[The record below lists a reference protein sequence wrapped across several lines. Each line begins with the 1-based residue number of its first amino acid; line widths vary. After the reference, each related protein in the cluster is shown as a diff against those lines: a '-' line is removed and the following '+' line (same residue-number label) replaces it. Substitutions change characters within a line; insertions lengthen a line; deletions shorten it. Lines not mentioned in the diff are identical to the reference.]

1 MIDCFSIYKKEIMK
15 RRGRGRSYYTVK
27 TLKTTR
33 RPLLQRNPFRSI
45 GVNQRST
52 KIFVGPLKRE
62 GITSVENE
70 ERARQG
76 QRLAQLS
83 NAGMVKQMKD
93 LGIIPDDMGVDM
105 SQFTGNVAALPSGI
119 TSLENVQREGDVA
132 HQIEQ
137 FNAGILNQEHR
148 EQKALMDIAKKRKQ
162 SEYRGKI
169 IQWLAETDELD
180 EVPAEFAEEVA
191 AYYRQNRQKQP
202 NLEEEVARKRKQ
214 RKEREEEK
222 ERKKLMRQGYWQPSS
237 APFSSIMPSA
247 APSTRYTTNTGLLQ
261 HTMRDP
267 NPTEEEERRLVEEM
281 ARAEEERRAQEFREL
296 YEQYMRERDTGEG
309 VINSGWRAPRL
320 HKLVRPLKRF
330 EIEEG
335 PDKII
340 EDQQQALDD
349 RRSMYKD
356 EQTKQRGTAPPKD
369 MIERAMPKLAEPFF
383 ANRPLVQRFRTAPD
397 FGITL
402 HPFVF
407 PNKKYLLH
415 TGVF

>member
-1 MIDCFSIYKKEIMK
+1 MVSG
-15 RRGRGRSYYTVK
+15 GRGRTYYTVK
-27 TLKTTR
+27 TLRTTR
-33 RPLLQRNPFRSI
+33 KPLFQRNPFRSI
-45 GVNQRST
+45 GVKQRAT
-52 KIFVGPLKRE
+52 NIFVGPLKRE

-76 QRLAQLS
+76 KRLAQLS
-83 NAGMVKQMKD
+83 NAGMVKQMRN

-105 SQFTGNVAALPSGI
+105 SDFTGNIAALPSGI
-119 TSLENVQREGDVA
+119 TSLENVQREGDIA

-148 EQKALMDIAKKRKQ
+148 EQKALMEIAKKRKA
-162 SEYRGKI
+162 SEYRQKI

-191 AYYRQNRQKQP
+191 AYYNTHRGVKERVERSRK
-202 NLEEEVARKRKQ
+202 ARKE
-214 RKEREEEK
+214 KEEAE
-222 ERKKLMRQGYWQPSS
+222 ERKKLMQKGYWQSS
-237 APFSSIMPSA
+237 SPFSSIIQRPLS
-247 APSTRYTTNTGLLQ
+247 STRYTTNTGLIQ
-261 HTMRDP
+261 KITRDP
-267 NPTEEEERRLVEEM
+267 NLTDEERRI
-281 ARAEEERRAQEFREL
+281 AEAERRIAS
-296 YEQYMRERDTGEG
+296 YEDMPDLSDFFGDG
-309 VINSGWRAPRL
+309 IINSGWRAPRL
-320 HKLVRPLKRF
+320 HKLIRPLKRF
-330 EIEEG
+330 EIEEE

-356 EQTKQRGTAPPKD
+356 EQTRQRGTTPPKD

-383 ANRPLVQRFRTAPD
+383 ANRPLVQRFRTRPD

-407 PNKKYLLH
+407 PNKKYLIH

>member
-1 MIDCFSIYKKEIMK
+1 MK
-15 RRGRGRSYYTVK
+15 RGGRGRTYYGVK
-27 TLKTTR
+27 TLKTIR
-33 RPLLQRNPFRSI
+33 KPLFQRNPFRSI
-45 GVNQRST
+45 GVKQRST
-52 KIFVGPLKRE
+52 NIFVGPLKRE
-62 GITSVENE
+62 GITSIENE

-76 QRLAQLS
+76 RHLAQLS
-83 NAGMVKQMKD
+83 NAGMVKQMKE

-105 SQFTGNVAALPSGI
+105 SQFTGNIAALPSGI
-119 TSLENVQREGDVA
+119 TNLEDVQREADVA

-162 SEYRGKI
+162 TEYRKKI

-191 AYYRQNRQKQP
+191 AYYTKNGGETEKQR
-202 NLEEEVARKRKQ
+202 VAGLRRA
-214 RKEREEEK
+214 RKEREEAE
-222 ERKKLMRQGYWQPSS
+222 ETRKLMRKGYWQSSS
-237 APFSSIMPSA
+237 APFSSIVQRPIS
-247 APSTRYTTNTGLLQ
+247 STRYTTNTGLLQ
-261 HTMRDP
+261 KITRDP
-267 NPTEEEERRLVEEM
+267 NAT
-281 ARAEEERRAQEFREL
+281 EEERRAE
-296 YEQYMRERDTGEG
+296 ERRLAEERMMSLFDEG
-309 VINSGWRAPRL
+309 YGAINSGWRAPRL
-320 HKLVRPLKRF
+320 HRLVRPLKRF
-330 EIEEG
+330 EIEEE

-356 EQTKQRGTAPPKD
+356 EQTRQRGTTPPKD
-369 MIERAMPKLAEPFF
+369 MVERAMPKLAEPFF
-383 ANRPLVQRFRTAPD
+383 ANRPLVQRFRTTPD

>member
-1 MIDCFSIYKKEIMK
+1 LFFVYKKEIMK
-15 RRGRGRSYYTVK
+15 RRGRGRTYYTVK

-33 RPLLQRNPFRSI
+33 KPLFQRNPFRSI
-45 GVNQRST
+45 GVKQRST
-52 KIFVGPLKRE
+52 NIFVGPLKRE
-62 GITSVENE
+62 GITSIENE
-70 ERARQG
+70 ERVRQG
-76 QRLAQLS
+76 KHLAQLS
-83 NAGMVKQMKD
+83 NAGMVKQMKE

-119 TSLENVQREGDVA
+119 TNLEDVQREADVA

-162 SEYRGKI
+162 SEYRQKI

-191 AYYRQNRQKQP
+191 AYYAKNAGMKER
-202 NLEEEVARKRKQ
+202 VAEKRKK
-214 RKEREEEK
+214 RKEKEEREET
-222 ERKKLMRQGYWQPSS
+222 KKLRQKSYWQTSS
-237 APFSSIMPSA
+237 APFSSIIPSA
-247 APSTRYTTNTGLLQ
+247 PSSTRYTTNTGLLQ
-261 HTMRDP
+261 HTTRDP
-267 NPTEEEERRLVEEM
+267 TPTDEDRWEAFLKELDEG
-281 ARAEEERRAQEFREL
+281 AAEGNGF
-296 YEQYMRERDTGEG
+296 
-309 VINSGWRAPRL
+309 INSGWRAPRL

-330 EIEEG
+330 EIEEE

-356 EQTKQRGTAPPKD
+356 EQTRQRGTAPPKD
-369 MIERAMPKLAEPFF
+369 MVERAMPKLAEPFF
-383 ANRPLVQRFRTAPD
+383 ANRPLVQRFRTTPD

>member
-1 MIDCFSIYKKEIMK
+1 MK
-15 RRGRGRSYYTVK
+15 RRGRGRTYYSVK

-33 RPLLQRNPFRSI
+33 KPLFQRNPYRSV
-45 GVNQRST
+45 GVTQRAS
-52 KIFVGPLKRE
+52 KIFVGPLRRD
-62 GITSVENE
+62 GVTSIENE

-76 QRLAQLS
+76 KHLSQLS
-83 NAGMVKQMKD
+83 NAGMVKQMRE

-119 TSLENVQREGDVA
+119 TNLENVQRENDVA
-132 HQIEQ
+132 RQVEQ

-148 EQKALMDIAKKRKQ
+148 EQKALLDIAKKRKQ
-162 SEYRGKI
+162 SEYRKKL
-169 IQWLAETDELD
+169 IQYLAETDELD

-191 AYYRQNRQKQP
+191 AYYRQHEGK
-202 NLEEEVARKRKQ
+202 EEETARKRRD
-214 RKEREEEK
+214 RKRREEE
-222 ERKKLMRQGYWQPSS
+222 EETRKLMRRGYWQPSS
-237 APFSSIMPSA
+237 TPFSSIIQNPSS
-247 APSTRYTTNTGLLQ
+247 STRYTTNTGLLQ
-261 HTMRDP
+261 QITRDP
-267 NPTEEEERRLVEEM
+267 NPTEEESTRALFEELP
-281 ARAEEERRAQEFREL
+281 F
-296 YEQYMRERDTGEG
+296 YDGEG

-330 EIEEG
+330 EIEEE

-356 EQTKQRGTAPPKD
+356 EQTRQRGTTPPKD
-369 MIERAMPKLAEPFF
+369 MVERAMPKLAEPFF
-383 ANRPLVQRFRTAPD
+383 ANRPLVQRFRTTPD

-407 PNKKYLLH
+407 PKKKYLIH

>member
-1 MIDCFSIYKKEIMK
+1 MK
-15 RRGRGRSYYTVK
+15 RRGRGRTYYTVK

-33 RPLLQRNPFRSI
+33 RPLFQRNPFRSI

-105 SQFTGNVAALPSGI
+105 SQFTGNIAALPSGI
-119 TSLENVQREGDVA
+119 SSLENVQREGDVA

-148 EQKALMDIAKKRKQ
+148 EQKALMDLAKKRKQ
-162 SEYRGKI
+162 SEYRQKI

-191 AYYRQNRQKQP
+191 AYYRSHGGRTKI
-202 NLEEEVARKRKQ
+202 EKVKSKRKK

-222 ERKKLMRQGYWQPSS
+222 EDKKLKQQGYWQPSS
-237 APFSSIMPSA
+237 APFSTLMPSA

-261 HTMRDP
+261 HSMRDP
-267 NPTEEEERRLVEEM
+267 TPTEEERRLAEEEM
-281 ARAEEERRAQEFREL
+281 ARAEEERQAREFQEAI
-296 YEQYMRERDTGEG
+296 EQYMRERAQDTGEG

-330 EIEEG
+330 EIEEE

-407 PNKKYLLH
+407 PNKKYILH

>member
-1 MIDCFSIYKKEIMK
+1 MK
-15 RRGRGRSYYTVK
+15 RGGRGRTYYGVK

-33 RPLLQRNPFRSI
+33 RPLFQRNPFRSI
-45 GVNQRST
+45 GVKQRST
-52 KIFVGPLKRE
+52 NIFVGPLKRE
-62 GITSVENE
+62 GITSIENE
-70 ERARQG
+70 ERVRQG
-76 QRLAQLS
+76 KHLAQLS
-83 NAGMVKQMKD
+83 NAGMVKQMKE

-119 TSLENVQREGDVA
+119 SNLEDVQREADVA
-132 HQIEQ
+132 RQIEQ

-162 SEYRGKI
+162 SEYRQKI

-191 AYYRQNRQKQP
+191 AYYAKHGGDTEKQR
-202 NLEEEVARKRKQ
+202 VAGLRRARKQ
-214 RKEREEEK
+214 REEQE
-222 ERKKLMRQGYWQPSS
+222 ETKKLMRKGYWQSS
-237 APFSSIMPSA
+237 PFSSIVQRPLS
-247 APSTRYTTNTGLLQ
+247 STRYTTNTGLLQ
-261 HTMRDP
+261 KITRDP
-267 NPTEEEERRLVEEM
+267 NPTEEESTRALFEELP
-281 ARAEEERRAQEFREL
+281 F
-296 YEQYMRERDTGEG
+296 YDGEG

-330 EIEEG
+330 EIEEE

-356 EQTKQRGTAPPKD
+356 EQTRQRGTAPPKD
-369 MIERAMPKLAEPFF
+369 MVERAMPKLAEPFF
-383 ANRPLVQRFRTAPD
+383 ANRPLVQRFRTTPD

>member
-1 MIDCFSIYKKEIMK
+1 M
-15 RRGRGRSYYTVK
+15 RRGSRGRTYYTVK

-33 RPLLQRNPFRSI
+33 KPLFYRNPFRSV
-45 GVNQRST
+45 GVKQRST
-52 KIFVGPLKRE
+52 NIFVGPMKRE
-62 GITSVENE
+62 GITSIENE

-76 QRLAQLS
+76 KRLAELS
-83 NAGMVKQMKD
+83 NAGMVKQMKN

-105 SQFTGNVAALPSGI
+105 GQFTGNIAAMPSGI

-132 HQIEQ
+132 RQIEQ

-148 EQKALMDIAKKRKQ
+148 EQKALMDIANKRKLN
-162 SEYRGKI
+162 EYRQKA

-191 AYYRQNRQKQP
+191 AYYRDHGGDPEKQR
-202 NLEEEVARKRKQ
+202 VARLRKA
-214 RKEREEEK
+214 RKDKEEK
-222 ERKKLMRQGYWQPSS
+222 EETKKRMQKGYWQSS
-237 APFSSIMPSA
+237 PFSSIMPRPLS
-247 APSTRYTTNTGLLQ
+247 STRYTTNTGLI
-261 HTMRDP
+261 RK
-267 NPTEEEERRLVEEM
+267 NPVEIADRMTKEQIERMAKKWAESRLESKAASETRM
-281 ARAEEERRAQEFREL
+281 KDMDAENLPDLSDFFEKG
-296 YEQYMRERDTGEG
+296 YG
-309 VINSGWRAPRL
+309 VIESGWRAPRL
-320 HKLVRPLKRF
+320 HRLIRPLKRF
-330 EIEEG
+330 EIEEE

-356 EQTKQRGTAPPKD
+356 EQTRQRGTTPPKD
-369 MIERAMPKLAEPFF
+369 MVERAMPKLAEPFF
-383 ANRPLVQRFRTAPD
+383 ANKPLVQRFRTTPD